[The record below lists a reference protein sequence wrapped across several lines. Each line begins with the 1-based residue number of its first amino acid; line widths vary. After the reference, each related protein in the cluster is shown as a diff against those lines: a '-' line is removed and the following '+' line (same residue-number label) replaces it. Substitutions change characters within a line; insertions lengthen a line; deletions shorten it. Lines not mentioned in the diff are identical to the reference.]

1 MTLAFNPECGVVAG
15 RWYKA
20 LRPVVEDALEGMK
33 KVDVKKIVAR
43 AVRVAVQAVPTAK

>member
-1 MTLAFNPECGVVAG
+1 MNRNALRGQLF
-15 RWYKA
+15 KA